1 MKAPALPADESQRLA
16 QLRAL
21 NILHTPTEE
30 RFDRLTRLARRLFD
44 VPFAMV
50 SLLENDYQWFKS
62 SDGFDRPTTARN
74 ISFCGHTILQDEVMV
89 VEDALADK
97 RFSDNP
103 LVTDADNPVRFYAGY
118 PLRTPSGA
126 KVGTL
131 CIIDNHARQ
140 FNAEDLHA
148 LRDLAAMAEAELV
161 AFQTAT
167 SDELTQITNRRGFM
181 TLGQMAL
188 NECQLRQ
195 LPASLT
201 FLDLDGFKAIN
212 DRHGHREGDRALMD
226 FADAMKVSFRHADIF
241 ARLGGDEFVVLLNG
255 IRQDEAEATLA
266 RFAHYLHKQMKNLE
280 RRYTLQFSSGIVE
293 FDPQQPQSLSS
304 CWKAAT
310 HVCTPPSIRKGSRA
324 DSRSL
329 TRQVVNQ
336 RLIKLRWRFHL
347 RRVPHAG
354 ELNQPRAGNQ
364 PCHLFAQHI
373 VMAELRFHRR

>member
-1 MKAPALPADESQRLA
+1 
-16 QLRAL
+16 
-21 NILHTPTEE
+21 
-30 RFDRLTRLARRLFD
+30 
-44 VPFAMV
+44 
-50 SLLENDYQWFKS
+50 
-62 SDGFDRPTTARN
+62 
-74 ISFCGHTILQDEVMV
+74 MV
-89 VEDALADK
+89 VEDALADT

-188 NECQLRQ
+188 NECLLRQ

-266 RFAHYLHKQMKNLE
+266 RFAHYLHKQMQDLE

-293 FDPQQPQSLSS
+293 FDPQQPQSLEQLLESS
-304 CWKAAT
+304 DARMYAAKYQK
-310 HVCTPPSIRKGSRA
+310 R
-324 DSRSL
+324 
-329 TRQVVNQ
+329 
-336 RLIKLRWRFHL
+336 
-347 RRVPHAG
+347 
-354 ELNQPRAGNQ
+354 QPR
-364 PCHLFAQHI
+364 
-373 VMAELRFHRR
+373 R